1 MLAPQF
7 HQPRLQRLDPLAD
20 QPAVSFKLR
29 FTRAAQTNTALL
41 PLKVSPGANQA
52 RGQVLEL
59 CKFDLQLAFMTAGT
73 LRENVEDET
82 GAVDHAPVQR
92 RFQIALLRGREGVI
106 KNDEFHVIGFARE
119 AQLFDFAAAD
129 KHLGIGA
136 GTATGQGD
144 GGMGTRTL
152 CEQTEFFETGIEID
166 FSEVDT
172 DKRCVDQINVFILKR
187 PVN

>member
-1 MLAPQF
+1 
-7 HQPRLQRLDPLAD
+7 
-20 QPAVSFKLR
+20 
-29 FTRAAQTNTALL
+29 
-41 PLKVSPGANQA
+41 
-52 RGQVLEL
+52 
-59 CKFDLQLAFMTAGT
+59 
-73 LRENVEDET
+73 
-82 GAVDHAPVQR
+82 
-92 RFQIALLRGREGVI
+92 VI

-172 DKRCVDQINVFILKR
+172 DKRCVDQINIFILKR